1 MIQVEGIFAGG
12 ATKPY
17 IEETYDSAGN
27 LIDAKLYGYTK
38 IRDGMFSGLSLSNI
52 ILPTELVSIGN
63 FSFSGCENLSLNSLP
78 AGVTSIG
85 DYAFDS
91 CYVLSLTSLP
101 DGIDRIGSAA
111 FNMCEGLT
119 ELTFMGTP
127 TSIASNAFENC
138 INLTTINV
146 PWAEGAVANAPWG
159 ATNATIH
166 YNYTGG

>member
-1 MIQVEGIFAGG
+1 MIQAEGIFAGG

-27 LIDAKLYGYTK
+27 LISAKLYGYTK

-63 FSFSGCENLSLNSLP
+63 FSFAGCVDLTLTSLP
-78 AGVTSIG
+78 AGLTSIG
-85 DYAFDS
+85 DYAFDH
-91 CYVLSLTSLP
+91 CNNLAITSIP
-101 DGIDRIGSAA
+101 SGIDRIGSAA
-111 FNMCEGLT
+111 FSACTGLT

-127 TSIASNAFENC
+127 TSIESDAFGGCE
-138 INLTTINV
+138 NLTTINV

-159 ATNATIH
+159 ATNATIN

>member
-1 MIQVEGIFAGG
+1 MIQTEGIFAGG

-27 LIDAKLYGYTK
+27 LISAKLHGYTK

-85 DYAFDS
+85 DFAFDS
-91 CYVLSLTSLP
+91 CYGLSLTSLP
-101 DGIDRIGSAA
+101 DGIDRIGSLA
-111 FNMCEGLT
+111 FSMCKGLT

-127 TSIASNAFENC
+127 TSIASNAFQNC

-146 PWAEGAVANAPWG
+146 PWAEGAVADAPWG
-159 ATNATIH
+159 AANATIH